1 MVSSQHLCSRWSSP
15 VINTSDDI
23 ITDSNGF
30 FAGYGTGNR
39 NCKKNNSAM
48 PLGELAEAL
57 YGSSIQEHPDFATQD
72 FSCVYKYLRS
82 RTQVVN
88 Q

>member
-1 MVSSQHLCSRWSSP
+1 MDFLQDMGLATEIAR
-15 VINTSDDI
+15 
-23 ITDSNGF
+23 
-30 FAGYGTGNR
+30 
-39 NCKKNNSAM
+39 KNNSAM

-57 YGSSIQEHPDFATQD
+57 YGSSIQEYPDFATQD

-82 RTQVVN
+82 QVVN